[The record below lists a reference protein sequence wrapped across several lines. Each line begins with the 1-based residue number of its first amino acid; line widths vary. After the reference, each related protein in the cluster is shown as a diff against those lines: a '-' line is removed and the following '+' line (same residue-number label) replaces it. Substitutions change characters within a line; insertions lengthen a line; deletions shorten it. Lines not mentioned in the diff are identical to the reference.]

1 MMEKAKIRKSV
12 EEVFNCS
19 CDEGVFLRAY
29 CTCVSIAEQHFD
41 NEDIKNTYVKVRNSC
56 SNSEAEIFLQVK
68 RDCNW
73 KKLAKLCLE
82 LSNIELIEFLK
93 VGVSQI
99 VCSPLQLVEMKRRLK
114 LSVLNT
120 GYVILMMSQVH
131 KIVSQKYYSKVT
143 EFDKDVRKQFDL
155 QNMNKLKI
163 GIKDVVDLYKA
174 VCMTK
179 LDIEE
184 FQQMRSATKAIS
196 FCVESGIPKVRIP
209 ELMAIIDNPSK
220 LKHFIDNTGVSYKKL
235 LACAKQIVKFR
246 NNEIELMCAASYEEG
261 KNDILIDD
269 CYIYPRFMTCI
280 SDGDKHTVVI
290 ICPSEFFIRKM
301 IFDTSFRDIDF
312 VVVLPSRHQC
322 KLYRRYCDCMN
333 FNGTGSIKFYTF
345 EEFTKS
351 EIRGDNV
358 LIFANRTEDKYQKDI
373 YDILMKNC
381 NTSTKLFSL
390 HESDEFENVVG
401 SISQLIYSKDVK
413 IQSIDILPLGLS
425 SSEGRKK
432 KVFVRW
438 SVQENIGGETYYENA
453 IILNKYNLIYSNE
466 QYISRDCQEA
476 FTSKKELI
484 ESGSSIREI
493 FRGIKYINKSGQKRE
508 MAKEYAFSEG
518 ISAFYTIH
526 NGKSEDNKIRL
537 RVYFK
542 MPTENRKSVIIPET
556 EMKFRGVSLENI
568 YDVIENEFF
577 YGMNGDKLLRD
588 YLKENTLEHIDYEN
602 ISLKS
607 FFYLN
612 FDWYTWKEDDD
623 NKFYLAKA
631 VVDSKIGELPIAKA
645 SVDEFERA
653 YYDQHLG
660 VDDLTLEKYINLLS
674 EIFEVAVN
682 NNICENNIFES
693 FIPSSEYESRSRY
706 DVVDR
711 ARDALVKRSLT
722 KSEIRQVYK
731 DVSKKLKSSKYEYLA
746 VMIKMATGLNH
757 SQICELTWR
766 DFLYSQEYDFY
777 MLFPSDTYNKNIVNG
792 VVSKVPVCIPCVP
805 LLSEE
810 LIKRKRELSE
820 KYIEEEIRLM
830 PIVPTVNKKSSPYE
844 RCKGKDIKGLC
855 KSVLDFWENNH
866 KLIKTSGRELLL
878 KSYKGDVLRETFT
891 KHLICYT
898 NLNDNERAV
907 ILGLKPK
914 DTADRHYIGY
924 DNEDVACIFYEELC
938 KLEKIIKGDNKDEC
952 DR

>member
-1 MMEKAKIRKSV
+1 MEKVKIKKSV

-19 CDEGVFLRAY
+19 CDEAVFLRAY

-41 NEDIKNTYVKVRNSC
+41 NEDIKNAYVKVRNSC
-56 SNSEAEIFLQVK
+56 SNSEAEIFLHVK

-73 KKLAKLCLE
+73 KKLANLCSE
-82 LSNIELIEFLK
+82 FSNIELIEFFK
-93 VGVSQI
+93 VGVSQL
-99 VCSPLQLVEMKRRLK
+99 VCSTLQLLEMKRRLK

-120 GYVILMMSQVH
+120 GYVILMMNQVH
-131 KIVSQKYYSKVT
+131 KIVSQKYFATVT
-143 EFDKDVRKQFDL
+143 ELDRDVRKQFDL
-155 QNMNKLKI
+155 QNTAKLKI

-184 FQQMRSATKAIS
+184 FQQMISATKAVS
-196 FCVESGIPKVRIP
+196 LCVENGIPKERIP
-209 ELMAIIDNPSK
+209 ELMAIIDNSSK
-220 LKHFIDNTGVSYKKL
+220 LKRFVDNTGVSYKIVVS
-235 LACAKQIVKFR
+235 CAKKLVKLR
-246 NNEIELMCAASYEEG
+246 YNEIELMCAASYAED
-261 KNDILIDD
+261 KNDILLDN
-269 CYIYPRFMTCI
+269 CYIYPRFMTNI
-280 SDGDKHTVVI
+280 SDGDKPTVVI
-290 ICPSEFFIRKM
+290 TCPSDFFIRKM

-312 VVVLPSRHQC
+312 VVILPSQYKC
-322 KLYRRYCDCMN
+322 KLYRRYCECMN
-333 FNGTGSIKFYTF
+333 YSGTGSIKFHTF
-345 EEFTKS
+345 EEFS
-351 EIRGDNV
+351 EFERSVDSV
-358 LIFANRTEDKYQKDI
+358 LVFATHTEEKYQI
-373 YDILMKNC
+373 GISDILFKHC
-381 NTSTKLFSL
+381 KTSTQIFSL
-390 HESDEFENVVG
+390 HETDEFENTTG
-401 SISQLIYSKDVK
+401 AISQLIYSNDAN

-438 SVQENIGGETYYENA
+438 SVQENIGSNTYYENA
-453 IILNKYNLIYSNE
+453 ITLNKYVLISSIE

-493 FRGIKYINKSGQKRE
+493 FRGVKYINKSGQKRE
-508 MAKEYAFSEG
+508 MAKEYTFSEG

-542 MPTENRKSVIIPET
+542 MSTENRKGVIIPGT
-556 EMKFRGVSLENI
+556 EMKFRGVSVENI
-568 YDVIENEFF
+568 YDVIENEFL
-577 YGMNGDKLLRD
+577 YGKNGDKLLRD

-607 FFYLN
+607 FFYLY
-612 FDWYTWKEDDD
+612 FDWYIWKENDD
-623 NKFYLAKA
+623 NDFDFVKTI
-631 VVDSKIGELPIAKA
+631 VDSKIGELPIVKA
-645 SVDEFERA
+645 SVDEFEKA
-653 YYDQHLG
+653 YYEQHFG
-660 VDDLTLEKYINLLS
+660 FDELTLDKYINLLS

-693 FIPSSEYESRSRY
+693 FSPSSEYENRSRY
-706 DVVDR
+706 DVAGR
-711 ARDALVKRSLT
+711 ARDALVKHSLM

-777 MLFPSDTYNKNIVNG
+777 MLFPSDTYNKNIIKG
-792 VVSKVPVCIPCVP
+792 AMSKVPVCIPCVP
-805 LLSEE
+805 LLSDE
-810 LIKRKRELSE
+810 LIKRKNELSE
-820 KYIEEEIRLM
+820 KYDEEEIRLM
-830 PIVPTVNKKSSPYE
+830 PIVPTLNKKSSPYE
-844 RCKGKDIKGLC
+844 HCKRKDIKELC
-855 KSVLDFWENNH
+855 ESVLDFWENNN
-866 KLIKTSGRELLL
+866 KLIKTSGRELVL
-878 KSYKGDVLRETFT
+878 KSYRGDVLRETFI
-891 KHLICYT
+891 KHLTNYT

-907 ILGLKPK
+907 ILGLKPN

-952 DR
+952 DH